1 MQNHKLSNTP
11 SPLTLGHEDKGY
23 AITVYKFTL
32 YLVRILPLG
41 HRTRSRWR
49 CSRCN
54 FRRSSPSLRRR
65 LQILL
70 LRRRCRGLHR
80 ILYFLFYF

>member
-1 MQNHKLSNTP
+1 MLLLHFLFFLDVFLSYV
-11 SPLTLGHEDKGY
+11 SKSSVLFF
-23 AITVYKFTL
+23 YKFTL
-32 YLVRILPLG
+32 YLARILPLG